1 MRPAPD
7 PIIELEGRRVL
18 AVVDGLQVRGRLVS
32 ARSDFVTIEPDRGP
46 RMHLNRYE
54 VSWVQEDATK
64 ASHCRKV
71 GRLFWRR

>member
-7 PIIELEGRRVL
+7 PIMELEGRRVL

-32 ARSDFVTIEPDRGP
+32 VRSDFVTIEPDRGP

-54 VSWVQEDATK
+54 VSRIQEDATK

>member
-32 ARSDFVTIEPDRGP
+32 VRSDFVTIEPDRGP

-54 VSWVQEDATK
+54 VSRIQEEPQRV
-64 ASHCRKV
+64 SRSRKID
-71 GRLFWRR
+71 RLFWR

>member
-1 MRPAPD
+1 MRPDPD
-7 PIIELEGRRVL
+7 PIMELEGRRVL
-18 AVVDGLQVRGRLVS
+18 AMVDGMQVRGRLVS
-32 ARSDFVTIEPDRGP
+32 CRAGFLTIQPDRGP
-46 RMHLNRYE
+46 RMHMNRYE

>member
-54 VSWVQEDATK
+54 VSRIQEEPQRV
-64 ASHCRKV
+64 SRSRKID
-71 GRLFWRR
+71 RLFWR

>member
-7 PIIELEGRRVL
+7 PIMELEGRRVL
-18 AVVDGLQVRGRLVS
+18 AVVDGLQVRGRLIS

-54 VSWVQEDATK
+54 VSRIQEEPQR
-64 ASHCRKV
+64 ASRSRKID
-71 GRLFWRR
+71 RLFWR

>member
-7 PIIELEGRRVL
+7 PIIELVGRRVL

-32 ARSDFVTIEPDRGP
+32 VRSDFVTIEPDRGP

-54 VSWVQEDATK
+54 VSRIQEEPQRV
-64 ASHCRKV
+64 SRSRKID
-71 GRLFWRR
+71 RLFSR